1 MTYVSHS
8 LAPESLIFPGRYMY
22 FGTMAEWP
30 PLDAEC
36 DVDDRSF
43 SRATGIVSC

>member
-8 LAPESLIFPGRYMY
+8 LAQESLIFPGRDMY
-22 FGTMAEWP
+22 FGTMVDWP

-36 DVDDRSF
+36 DAGDRSF
-43 SRATGIVSC
+43 TRATGIVSC